1 MSKSLTSIH
10 TSLLQ
15 ERENIDA
22 RIQELESQLGNT
34 IISLIRQQN
43 GFKTP
48 FPLLCGALIDTLN
61 AIDSNTEM
69 HSEWQEKGE
78 KFLRS
83 IKAVSRSKRKS
94 GQNKKTI
101 KELNNDH
108 SRAA

>member
-61 AIDSNTEM
+61 AIDQNLTIGLELEQKSN
-69 HSEWQEKGE
+69 
-78 KFLRS
+78 F
-83 IKAVSRSKRKS
+83 
-94 GQNKKTI
+94 
-101 KELNNDH
+101 NNNNIMY
-108 SRAA
+108 S